1 MGVTIKLRGD
11 TAANWLTANPVLA
24 AREVGLELDTQL
36 YKVGDG
42 VSNWD
47 SLTYWGQMPAHNHND
62 QYYTEEEIDGLL
74 NGVSAEP
81 DAGIWIW
88 INQFEVANNPSANG
102 SNVLVQCD
110 AVQTWG
116 DQPVGEIDLFG
127 VRILQAGYYRIG
139 CGALLYSPGT
149 NFKVLSVWKNG
160 IILAY
165 CYNMGYGWQDNH
177 IFIPRV
183 WLDIDDDL
191 YVQYR
196 IDNNTNT
203 IRFKT
208 DFGGG
213 LAITRLHQ

>member
-139 CGALLYSPGT
+139 CGALLYSPEPTLRSYRSG
-149 NFKVLSVWKNG
+149 KMVLFWPIVTTWVTAG
-160 IILAY
+160 RII
-165 CYNMGYGWQDNH
+165 
-177 IFIPRV
+177 IF
-183 WLDIDDDL
+183 L
-191 YVQYR
+191 YPE
-196 IDNNTNT
+196 
-203 IRFKT
+203 
-208 DFGGG
+208 FG
-213 LAITRLHQ
+213 